1 MQPTPDAL
9 PIGDAESGAALV
21 DGNAHIPDNFARAMA
36 EVHGAEGVAWVGRL
50 PALVAECKRR
60 WSITVG
66 PPFEPLSYNYVA
78 LAERADGTRAVLKV
92 GFPCGELM
100 SEIEALRLCDGRGA
114 VRLLEFDREPAALLL
129 ERLEPGT
136 PLASVADDEEATAI
150 AVQVMRQFW
159 RTVPP
164 EHPFRSLADW
174 TAGLRRLRA
183 RFGGGT
189 GPFPAARVEEAEAL
203 FAELLGSMAEPVLL
217 HGDLHH
223 ENILAARRHPWLVID
238 PKGIV
243 GEPAYETSTFLLNRV
258 PDGPE
263 AGRVLARRMD
273 QLAEALEVDR
283 GRIHGW
289 AVAQAVLSAW
299 WSFEDHG
306 HGWEREIATADLLAS
321 LGA

>member
-1 MQPTPDAL
+1 MRGGEQL
-9 PIGDAESGAALV
+9 PESAFHV
-21 DGNAHIPDNFARAMA
+21 PETFARTMA

-50 PALVAECKRR
+50 PELLAECGRR

-66 PPFEPLSYNYVA
+66 PPFAPLSYNYVA
-78 LAERADGTRAVLKV
+78 PAEGADGTRAVLKV

-114 VRLLEFDREPAALLL
+114 VRLLEFDREPGALLL

-136 PLASVADDEEATAI
+136 PLANVTDDEEATAI

-159 RTVPP
+159 RPVPP
-164 EHPFRSLADW
+164 GHPFRSLADW
-174 TAGLRRLRA
+174 TAGLGRLRA
-183 RFGGGT
+183 QFGGAT
-189 GPFPAARVEEAEAL
+189 GPFPAAQVEEAEAL
-203 FAELLGSMAEPVLL
+203 FAELLGSMAQPVLL

-223 ENILAARRHPWLVID
+223 ENILAARRQPWLAID
-238 PKGIV
+238 PKGII

-263 AGRVLARRMD
+263 AGRVLARRVD
-273 QLAEALEVDR
+273 QLTEALEVDR
-283 GRIHGW
+283 ARIHGW

-306 HGWEREIATADLLAS
+306 HGWEPAIATAELLAS
-321 LGA
+321 LRA

>member
-1 MQPTPDAL
+1 MTGGTSVAEPAL
-9 PIGDAESGAALV
+9 HVPEK
-21 DGNAHIPDNFARAMA
+21 FARTMA
-36 EVHGAEGVAWVGRL
+36 EVHGAEGAAWVGRL
-50 PALVAECKRR
+50 PELLAECGRR

-78 LAERADGTRAVLKV
+78 PAVRADGTSAVLKV

-114 VRLLEFDREPAALLL
+114 VRLMEFDREPGALLL

-136 PLASVADDEEATAI
+136 SLASVTDDAEATAI

-159 RTVPP
+159 RPVPP
-164 EHPFRSLADW
+164 GHPFRSLADW

-183 RFGGGT
+183 QFGGGT
-189 GPFPAARVEEAEAL
+189 GPFPVARVEEAEAL

-223 ENILAARRHPWLVID
+223 ENILAAHQQRWLAID

-263 AGRVLARRMD
+263 AGRILARRMN
-273 QLAEALEVDR
+273 QLSEVLEVDR
-283 GRIHGW
+283 ARIRGW

-299 WSFEDHG
+299 WSFEDHS
-306 HGWEREIATADLLAS
+306 HGWEPAIATAELLT
-321 LGA
+321 GIRV